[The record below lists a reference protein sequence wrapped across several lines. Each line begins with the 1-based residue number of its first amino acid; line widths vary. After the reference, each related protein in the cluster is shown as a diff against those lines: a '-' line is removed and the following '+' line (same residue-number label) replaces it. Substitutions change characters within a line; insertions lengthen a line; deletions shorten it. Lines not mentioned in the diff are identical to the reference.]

1 MVAMF
6 ASGIYGKVALVT
18 GAAIGMAIVQRLVAE
33 IGTWPGGMGIL
44 AEDAGLM
51 PHRLVLRN
59 GTVAASHSTLPGIVG

>member
-6 ASGIYGKVALVT
+6 ASGIYGKVA
-18 GAAIGMAIVQRLVAE
+18 E
-33 IGTWPGGMGIL
+33 IGTWFGGMGIL

-51 PHRLVLRN
+51 PHRLVLTN